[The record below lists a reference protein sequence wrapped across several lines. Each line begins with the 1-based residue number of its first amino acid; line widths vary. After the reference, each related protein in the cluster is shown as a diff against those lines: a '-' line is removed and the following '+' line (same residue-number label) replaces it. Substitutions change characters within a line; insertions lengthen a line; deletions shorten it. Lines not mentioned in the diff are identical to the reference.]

1 LFYALAMGVD
11 AIAALV
17 FGRLFDRTGLS
28 ILMVAALISS
38 LFAPLVFLGNSN
50 LALAGMALWGIG
62 MGAQE
67 SIMKAAV
74 AGMVPMD
81 KRGSAYGIFNTG
93 YGLAWFLGSAL
104 MGILYD
110 QSIGFLVAFSIVMQ
124 LASIPVFFLAK
135 QELR

>member
-1 LFYALAMGVD
+1 
-11 AIAALV
+11 
-17 FGRLFDRTGLS
+17 
-28 ILMVAALISS
+28 
-38 LFAPLVFLGNSN
+38 
-50 LALAGMALWGIG
+50 
-62 MGAQE
+62 
-67 SIMKAAV
+67 MKAAV